1 MSAGDKCFQRGQNTY
16 VLHHISNELIAQLA
30 VQDRNFYIRHGMDPD
45 VIPFTVL
52 EILKDGQVEKYS
64 YMIIP
69 TVVANDCWNNST
81 SKVSKLTSSE

>member
-1 MSAGDKCFQRGQNTY
+1 
-16 VLHHISNELIAQLA
+16 
-30 VQDRNFYIRHGMDPD
+30 MDPD